1 MIPAMTPATATR
13 TAFDTGPLS
22 WVKSEIDLAL
32 QRTLKSLEGGSAKD
46 ALSNLHQAAGALQIV
61 GLDGVTR
68 VMEELEALLADMAKA
83 ALPKSEENLA
93 TAARGVAAIATYLDQ
108 LMAGANNQP
117 LRLFP
122 VYGELLA
129 ARDPARV
136 PDPVDLYC
144 PNMTYRPPRREKVP
158 VALHPEEA
166 ANYFREQRV
175 RFQRGFV
182 SWLKKDPGGIADM
195 HGAVDA
201 IERTQGPTPQ
211 RTFWWAALAYFD
223 ALARNGLP
231 PALDARRLCN
241 RIETQIRRLGEGSQ
255 NVAERLLRE
264 TLYYVAQAHPVSDLV
279 RQVQETFHLQT
290 TLPAAD
296 AAAQAAPPAAIK
308 PAHDLLLQA
317 KESWNR
323 FAAGHPSALPAF
335 NSAAQALATR
345 SIDLGQPAL
354 IKLVAR
360 IVETGEWAGRE
371 AGSMNEAVALEQ
383 AVALL
388 LAEHALDRM
397 SEGTLSGDDADFA
410 RNSAFVCE
418 RLATGMQGKL
428 LRTAPGVAL
437 LDDMS
442 RHAQQRLMV
451 NQVVAEMQQNLR
463 EVESVLDE
471 FFRDP
476 SVAKRAR
483 LATLDRPLTQL
494 DSALD
499 VLGESRARAT
509 LDSAVSEIARIAEPA
524 YTPKQSEFE
533 AIAQPLSG
541 LGFYIEALAR
551 GEADFDA
558 IMAPILKMTKHDGE
572 AGAESAPSMSNAT
585 ASIEVQLATQQE
597 KAQALFEQWKRTP
610 DDVQLKAELKKD
622 LEAIRADAG
631 LIADAA
637 LEQRATEA
645 LKLIE
650 GTSLPMAPE
659 LAQAVQGIA
668 PAAAASAETSPEAAR
683 LLQASTESV
692 DAELLSVYLEEAGE
706 VLSAIAENLAL
717 LRERTNDAGVLTAV
731 RRGFHTLKGSGRMVG
746 LMRLGETAWAVE
758 KTLNRWLQEERV
770 ATQALLDMVARAHA
784 YFTDAVAKLQ
794 AGGVAADE
802 GELLAIVEALKNDS
816 APAAATGQAAATE
829 TVPAAAVAPPVAL
842 PVAPP
847 LAVPAPEAPAPS
859 DEASVMLGE
868 NSVSATL
875 FTLFSGEAHALLS
888 TIHEEHETLKNHGV
902 ISDAML
908 RATHTLAGIAGTVQ
922 LGVLR
927 ELARAFESALSRL
940 STESLSSDEEQLVSD
955 AIEALDT
962 MVSAAVMLRV
972 PAPQPVLMDRLAAVS
987 GAPASAPAP
996 VEFHRDASTGLL
1008 PEEEAILPRA
1018 DDATPG
1024 AEAPRIALVVPAGAA
1039 PSGGADAVVDNA
1051 VIEKRRQRPDDE
1063 IDPQL
1068 LEVFVEEAAELMPAI
1083 GAAFREWRAAPDNRE
1098 TARSLQRLLHTFKG
1112 GARMAGAMGLGEL
1125 THATESRIEKA
1136 LALKDLPASLFDELE
1151 GAIDRVGNLYD
1162 QLAAGE
1168 VAGAS
1173 GVPAAPVRVA
1183 PLAGKAAPAQP
1194 LAEAGMPLVR
1204 EGDAAR
1210 PMLRV
1215 RADMIDRLVNQAGE
1229 VSIARSRIEAEMR
1242 ALKAA
1247 MNELTDNVV
1256 KLRGQL
1262 REIEI
1267 QAESQMQARAADTR
1281 GKEGFD
1287 PLEFDRFTRFQELTR
1302 LMAESVND
1310 VQTVHQSLLHAT
1322 NSTETALATQARLN
1336 RDLQQDLMRVRM
1348 VPFASLAERLY
1359 RIVRQTAKDLG
1370 KRANLDIR
1378 GGTTEL
1384 DRAVLERIT
1393 GPFEHL
1399 LRNAVSHGIESPEGR
1414 AAAGKPEM
1422 GDIRLEVSQEGNEVR
1437 LALADDG
1444 AGLDLAR
1451 IRAKALEIGALKA
1464 GDTPSDAEVA
1474 DLIFHPGL
1482 STAKTLTEVSGRG
1495 VGMDV
1500 VRTETAAL
1508 GGRVEVSFTP
1518 GAGSRFTIYLPLTLA
1533 VTQAVLVRVGT
1544 RTFAVP
1550 AVMVEHVSQFGP
1562 DQIEAAWRD
1571 RAAAWQ
1577 ERRLTFHYLPHL
1589 IGQDDAV
1596 PEHKRSSPVLF
1607 LKSGSNAI
1615 ALHVDDITGSNQ
1627 EVVVKAVGPQLQR
1640 LPGITGATVLGSGE
1654 IALIINPVLL
1664 AQQMELRRA
1673 ALLAAP
1679 PAAAVAPQPEPAAPP
1694 TVMVVDDSLTVRKFT
1709 GRLIERQG
1717 YTLMVARDGVEAL
1730 EKLQETLPDVMLV
1743 DIEMP
1748 RMDGFELTRNVRADP
1763 RLAHIPIV
1771 IISSRTAEKHRN
1783 HASEIGVDAFLGK
1796 PYPEDELL
1804 ALIAGFVKRATA

>member
-1 MIPAMTPATATR
+1 M
-13 TAFDTGPLS
+13 
-22 WVKSEIDLAL
+22 
-32 QRTLKSLEGGSAKD
+32 
-46 ALSNLHQAAGALQIV
+46 
-61 GLDGVTR
+61 
-68 VMEELEALLADMAKA
+68 
-83 ALPKSEENLA
+83 
-93 TAARGVAAIATYLDQ
+93 
-108 LMAGANNQP
+108 
-117 LRLFP
+117 
-122 VYGELLA
+122 
-129 ARDPARV
+129 
-136 PDPVDLYC
+136 
-144 PNMTYRPPRREKVP
+144 
-158 VALHPEEA
+158 
-166 ANYFREQRV
+166 
-175 RFQRGFV
+175 
-182 SWLKKDPGGIADM
+182 
-195 HGAVDA
+195 
-201 IERTQGPTPQ
+201 
-211 RTFWWAALAYFD
+211 
-223 ALARNGLP
+223 
-231 PALDARRLCN
+231 
-241 RIETQIRRLGEGSQ
+241 
-255 NVAERLLRE
+255 
-264 TLYYVAQAHPVSDLV
+264 
-279 RQVQETFHLQT
+279 
-290 TLPAAD
+290 
-296 AAAQAAPPAAIK
+296 
-308 PAHDLLLQA
+308 
-317 KESWNR
+317 
-323 FAAGHPSALPAF
+323 
-335 NSAAQALATR
+335 
-345 SIDLGQPAL
+345 
-354 IKLVAR
+354 
-360 IVETGEWAGRE
+360 
-371 AGSMNEAVALEQ
+371 
-383 AVALL
+383 
-388 LAEHALDRM
+388 
-397 SEGTLSGDDADFA
+397 
-410 RNSAFVCE
+410 
-418 RLATGMQGKL
+418 
-428 LRTAPGVAL
+428 
-437 LDDMS
+437 
-442 RHAQQRLMV
+442 
-451 NQVVAEMQQNLR
+451 
-463 EVESVLDE
+463 
-471 FFRDP
+471 
-476 SVAKRAR
+476 
-483 LATLDRPLTQL
+483 
-494 DSALD
+494 
-499 VLGESRARAT
+499 
-509 LDSAVSEIARIAEPA
+509 
-524 YTPKQSEFE
+524 
-533 AIAQPLSG
+533 
-541 LGFYIEALAR
+541 
-551 GEADFDA
+551 
-558 IMAPILKMTKHDGE
+558 
-572 AGAESAPSMSNAT
+572 
-585 ASIEVQLATQQE
+585 
-597 KAQALFEQWKRTP
+597 
-610 DDVQLKAELKKD
+610 
-622 LEAIRADAG
+622 
-631 LIADAA
+631 
-637 LEQRATEA
+637 
-645 LKLIE
+645 
-650 GTSLPMAPE
+650 
-659 LAQAVQGIA
+659 
-668 PAAAASAETSPEAAR
+668 
-683 LLQASTESV
+683 
-692 DAELLSVYLEEAGE
+692 
-706 VLSAIAENLAL
+706 
-717 LRERTNDAGVLTAV
+717 
-731 RRGFHTLKGSGRMVG
+731 
-746 LMRLGETAWAVE
+746 
-758 KTLNRWLQEERV
+758 
-770 ATQALLDMVARAHA
+770 
-784 YFTDAVAKLQ
+784 
-794 AGGVAADE
+794 
-802 GELLAIVEALKNDS
+802 
-816 APAAATGQAAATE
+816 
-829 TVPAAAVAPPVAL
+829 
-842 PVAPP
+842 
-847 LAVPAPEAPAPS
+847 
-859 DEASVMLGE
+859 
-868 NSVSATL
+868 
-875 FTLFSGEAHALLS
+875 
-888 TIHEEHETLKNHGV
+888 
-902 ISDAML
+902 
-908 RATHTLAGIAGTVQ
+908 
-922 LGVLR
+922 
-927 ELARAFESALSRL
+927 
-940 STESLSSDEEQLVSD
+940 
-955 AIEALDT
+955 
-962 MVSAAVMLRV
+962 
-972 PAPQPVLMDRLAAVS
+972 
-987 GAPASAPAP
+987 
-996 VEFHRDASTGLL
+996 
-1008 PEEEAILPRA
+1008 
-1018 DDATPG
+1018 
-1024 AEAPRIALVVPAGAA
+1024 
-1039 PSGGADAVVDNA
+1039 VDNA

>member
-1 MIPAMTPATATR
+1 MNPAAPAR

-22 WVKSEIDLAL
+22 WVKSEIDLSL
-32 QRTLKSLEGGSAKD
+32 QRTQKSLEGGVVKD
-46 ALSNLHQAAGALQIV
+46 ALANLHQAAGALQIV

-68 VMEELEALLADMAKA
+68 VMEELEALLADLEKA
-83 ALPKSEENLA
+83 ALPKSAENLA
-93 TAARGVAAIATYLDQ
+93 TATRGVLAIATYLDQ

-117 LRLFP
+117 LRLLAM
-122 VYGELLA
+122 YGELLA

-136 PDPVDLYC
+136 ADPVDLYC
-144 PNMTYRPPRREKVP
+144 PNLGYRPPRRQKIP
-158 VALHPEEA
+158 VELHPEEETR
-166 ANYFREQRV
+166 YFREQRV

-182 SWLKKDPGGIADM
+182 NWLKKDPAGVADM
-195 HGAVDA
+195 HGAVEA
-201 IERTQGPTPQ
+201 IERAQGPTPQ
-211 RTFWWAALAYFD
+211 RTFWWAAVAFFD
-223 ALARNGLP
+223 ALARNGVP
-231 PALDARRLCN
+231 PALDAKRLCN
-241 RIETQIRRLGEGSQ
+241 RVEAQIRRLAEGSQ

-264 TLYYVAQAHPVSDLV
+264 TLYHVAHAHPVSDLV
-279 RQVQETFHLQT
+279 RQVQETFRLQA
-290 TLPAAD
+290 TLPETD
-296 AAAQAAPPAAIK
+296 AAAAAAPPAALK

-317 KESWNR
+317 KEAWNR
-323 FAAGHPSALPAF
+323 FAAGHPAALPAF

-360 IVETGEWAGRE
+360 IVETGQWAARDA
-371 AGSMNEAVALEQ
+371 AGMNEAVALEL

-388 LAEHALDRM
+388 LAEHALDRL
-397 SEGTLSGDDADFA
+397 SGGALSGDDADFA
-410 RNSAFVCE
+410 RDSAFVCE
-418 RLATGMQGKL
+418 RLALGMHGKL
-428 LRTAPGVAL
+428 LRTAPGITL
-437 LDDMS
+437 LDEMS
-442 RHAQQRLMV
+442 RYAQQRLMV
-451 NQVVAEMQQNLR
+451 NQAVAEMQQNLR
-463 EVESVLDE
+463 EVESILDE

-476 SVAKRAR
+476 SPAKRAR

-499 VLGESRARAT
+499 VLGEARARAT
-509 LDSAVSEIARIAEPA
+509 LDSAVAEIARIAAPA
-524 YTPKQSEFE
+524 YTPQQAEFE

-551 GEADFDA
+551 GDADFDA
-558 IMAPILKMTKHDGE
+558 IMAPILKLAAQDGDAARE
-572 AGAESAPSMSNAT
+572 AASAT
-585 ASIEVQLATQQE
+585 TSIELQLAGQQE
-597 KAQALFEQWKRTP
+597 KAQALFERWKQNP
-610 DDVQLKAELKKD
+610 ADLQLKAELKKD

-637 LEQRATEA
+637 LEQKATEA
-645 LKLIE
+645 LALIE
-650 GTSLPMAPE
+650 SAAMPMAPE
-659 LAQAVQGIA
+659 LAHAVQGVA
-668 PAAAASAETSPEAAR
+668 PTVGASTETSPEAAR
-683 LLQASTESV
+683 LLDASSESV

-706 VLSAIAENLAL
+706 VLAAIAENLAL
-717 LRERTNDAGVLTAV
+717 LRARTNDASLLTAV

-746 LMRLGETAWAVE
+746 LMRLGETAWVIE

-770 ATQALLDMVARAHA
+770 ASEPLLGLIAGAHA
-784 YFTDAVAKLQ
+784 YFAAAVAKLQ
-794 AGGVAADE
+794 AGDHPADDAD
-802 GELLAIVEALKNDS
+802 LLALVEAMKRDV
-816 APAAATGQAAATE
+816 AP
-829 TVPAAAVAPPVAL
+829 VAAAV
-842 PVAPP
+842 
-847 LAVPAPEAPAPS
+847 PATPEAPVAVTAPATPPA
-859 DEASVMLGE
+859 ASMPGLTPDAAAPADAPQADAPQVMLGE
-868 NSVSATL
+868 HAVSTTV
-875 FTLFSGEAHALLS
+875 FTLFSGEAHALLQ
-888 TIHEEHETLKNHGV
+888 TIREEHETLRQHGV

-927 ELARAFESALSRL
+927 ELARAFEAALTRL
-940 STESLSSDEEQLVSD
+940 STESLSTDEEQLVGD
-955 AIEALDT
+955 AIDGLDV

-972 PAPQPVLMDRLAAVS
+972 PAAQPGLINRLEIAAL
-987 GAPASAPAP
+987 APAP
-996 VEFHRDASTGLL
+996 LVDEAQAVFHRDTSGGLL
-1008 PEEEAILPRA
+1008 PEEEAALPRA
-1018 DDATPG
+1018 DDAKPG
-1024 AEAPRIALVVPAGAA
+1024 AQAPRMALVTATPAAANGA
-1039 PSGGADAVVDNA
+1039 GTDAEV
-1051 VIEKRRQRPDDE
+1051 ERRRQRPGDE

-1068 LEVFVEEAAELMPAI
+1068 LEVFVEEAAELMPTI
-1083 GAAFREWRAAPDNRE
+1083 GAALRAWRAAPDDHE
-1098 TARSLQRLLHTFKG
+1098 AARSLQRLLHTFKG

-1125 THATESRIEKA
+1125 THNTESRVEKA
-1136 LALKDLPASLFDELE
+1136 LALKVLPASLFDELE
-1151 GAIDRVGNLYD
+1151 SAIDRVGDLYD

-1168 VAGAS
+1168 MPG
-1173 GVPAAPVRVA
+1173 
-1183 PLAGKAAPAQP
+1183 APALLVSVAALPVPGKVDAAQP
-1194 LAEAGMPLVR
+1194 VAEAAAQLQRDG
-1204 EGDAAR
+1204 EAAR

-1215 RADMIDRLVNQAGE
+1215 RADMVDRLVNQAGE
-1229 VSIARSRIEAEMR
+1229 VSIARSRIEAELR
-1242 ALKAA
+1242 VLKAA
-1247 MNELTDNVV
+1247 MSELTDNVV

-1267 QAESQMQARAADTR
+1267 QAESQMQARSADTR

-1310 VQTVHQSLLHAT
+1310 VQTVHQSLLLAT
-1322 NSTETALATQARLN
+1322 NGTETALATQARMN

-1378 GGTTEL
+1378 GGATEL

-1393 GPFEHL
+1393 APFEHL
-1399 LRNAVSHGIESPEGR
+1399 LRNAVSHGIEAPEVR

-1437 LALADDG
+1437 LALLDDG

-1482 STAKTLTEVSGRG
+1482 STARTLTEVSGRG

-1508 GGRVEVSFTP
+1508 GGRVEVGFTP

-1533 VTQAVLVRVGT
+1533 VTQAVLVRMGV

-1562 DQIEAAWRD
+1562 DQIEAAQRD
-1571 RAAAWQ
+1571 RTAAWQ
-1577 ERRLTFHYLPHL
+1577 ERRLVFHYLPHL
-1589 IGQDDAV
+1589 IGHDDAV

-1615 ALHVDDITGSNQ
+1615 ALHVDDIIGSTQ

-1640 LPGITGATVLGSGE
+1640 LPGIIGATVLGSGE
-1654 IALIINPVLL
+1654 IALIINPVQL

-1673 ALLAAP
+1673 ARLAAP
-1679 PAAAVAPQPEPAAPP
+1679 PAAAAVTVPEPAAAPI
-1694 TVMVVDDSLTVRKFT
+1694 VMVVDDSLTVRKFT

-1748 RMDGFELTRNVRADP
+1748 RMDGFDLTRNVRADP

-1771 IISSRTAEKHRN
+1771 IISSRTADKHRN
-1783 HASEIGVDAFLGK
+1783 HASEIGVNAFLGK

-1804 ALIAGFVKRATA
+1804 VLIAGFVKRPAA

>member
-1 MIPAMTPATATR
+1 MTSTTATR
-13 TAFDTGPLS
+13 AAFDTGPLS

-32 QRTLKSLEGGSAKD
+32 QRTLKSLEGGAAKD

-68 VMEELEALLADMAKA
+68 VMEELEALLADLEKA
-83 ALPKSEENLA
+83 ALPRSEENLA
-93 TAARGVAAIATYLDQ
+93 TAARGVSAIATYLDQ

-117 LRLFP
+117 LRLLP

-136 PDPVDLYC
+136 ADPVDLYC
-144 PNMTYRPPRREKVP
+144 PNMSYRPPRREKVP
-158 VALHPEEA
+158 VALHPGEA

-290 TLPAAD
+290 TLPAAE

-345 SIDLGQPAL
+345 SIDLGPPAL

-451 NQVVAEMQQNLR
+451 NQVVAEMQQSLR

-476 SVAKRAR
+476 SAAKRAR

-494 DSALD
+494 DGALD

-524 YTPKQSEFE
+524 YTPEQSEFE

-558 IMAPILKMTKHDGE
+558 IMAPILKVTVHAGE
-572 AGAESAPSMSNAT
+572 AGAEAAPSMSNAT

-610 DDVQLKAELKKD
+610 DNVQLKAELKKD
-622 LEAIRADAG
+622 LEAIRVDAG

-650 GTSLPMAPE
+650 STGLSMAPE
-659 LAQAVQGIA
+659 LAQAVKGVA
-668 PAAAASAETSPEAAR
+668 PAAAAGAETSPEAAR
-683 LLQASTESV
+683 LLEASTESV
-692 DAELLSVYLEEAGE
+692 DAELLSVYLDEAGE

-770 ATQALLDMVARAHA
+770 ATQALLDMVARAHV
-784 YFTDAVAKLQ
+784 YFADAVARLQ

-802 GELLAIVEALKNDS
+802 AELLAIVEALKNDL
-816 APAAATGQAAATE
+816 APAAATGQTVAAE
-829 TVPAAAVAPPVAL
+829 TVPVVAVAPPVAR
-842 PVAPP
+842 PV
-847 LAVPAPEAPAPS
+847 AVPAPEAAVPS

-868 NSVSATL
+868 NSVSVTL
-875 FTLFSGEAHALLS
+875 FTLFSGEAHALLR

-902 ISDAML
+902 ISDALL

-940 STESLSSDEEQLVSD
+940 SMESLSADEEQLVSD

-962 MVSAAVMLRV
+962 MVSAAVMLRMPV
-972 PAPQPVLMDRLAAVS
+972 PQPVLMDRLVAVF
-987 GAPASAPAP
+987 GAPAAVLAP
-996 VEFHRDASTGLL
+996 VEFHRDASTDLL
-1008 PEEEAILPRA
+1008 PEEEAVLPRA
-1018 DDATPG
+1018 DDAPPG
-1024 AEAPRIALVVPAGAA
+1024 AEAPRIALVVPAGVA
-1039 PSGGADAVVDNA
+1039 PSGDADAVV
-1051 VIEKRRQRPDDE
+1051 EKRRQRPDDE

-1083 GAAFREWRAAPDNRE
+1083 GAAFRAWRAAPDNRE

-1136 LALKDLPASLFDELE
+1136 LALKGLPASLFDELE
-1151 GAIDRVGNLYD
+1151 GAIDRIGNLYD

-1173 GVPAAPVRVA
+1173 AVTAAPVTVA
-1183 PLAGKAAPAQP
+1183 PVMGKIAPAKPIVEAGTP
-1194 LAEAGMPLVR
+1194 LAR

-1242 ALKAA
+1242 SLKAA

-1281 GKEGFD
+1281 GKDGFD

-1322 NSTETALATQARLN
+1322 NSTETALVTQARMN

-1359 RIVRQTAKDLG
+1359 RIVRQTAKGLG

-1399 LRNAVSHGIESPEGR
+1399 LRNAVSHGIEVPEVR

-1482 STAKTLTEVSGRG
+1482 STAETLTEVSGRG

-1589 IGQDDAV
+1589 IGQEDAV
-1596 PEHKRSSPVLF
+1596 PEHKRSSSVLF

-1664 AQQMELRRA
+1664 AQQMALRHA

-1717 YTLMVARDGVEAL
+1717 YKLMVARDGVEAL

-1748 RMDGFELTRNVRADP
+1748 RMDGFELTRNVRVDP

-1771 IISSRTAEKHRN
+1771 IISSRTAEKHRK

-1804 ALIAGFVKRATA
+1804 ALIAGFVKRAAA